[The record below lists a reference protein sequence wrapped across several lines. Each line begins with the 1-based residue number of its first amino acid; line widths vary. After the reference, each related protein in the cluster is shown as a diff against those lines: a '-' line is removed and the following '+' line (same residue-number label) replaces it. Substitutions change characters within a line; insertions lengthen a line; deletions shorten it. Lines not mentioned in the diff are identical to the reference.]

1 MTKISLFTVR
11 QEWKSLANHLT
22 SDQTIVI
29 HGNSCIILYM
39 SLLGQWLGIEKY
51 IYKQVTN
58 ACGRQL
64 TRQGAL
70 PLSVLLYHTSK
81 LWAVTEHDVRMQC
94 IIPWAENLSCN
105 PRRYMKNGLFIYWC
119 WGILVGI
126 CLRSATMST
135 ITTVVIVITGLA
147 GMCIFFIPNSLIY
160 ARSLWLTI
168 LHWTGL

>member
-1 MTKISLFTVR
+1 MAWHRK
-11 QEWKSLANHLT
+11 N
-22 SDQTIVI
+22 
-29 HGNSCIILYM
+29 
-39 SLLGQWLGIEKY
+39 

-70 PLSVLLYHTSK
+70 PLSVVLYHTSK
-81 LWAVTEHDVRMQC
+81 LWLVTEHDVCIQC
-94 IIPWAENLSCN
+94 IIPRAENLSCN

-147 GMCIFFIPNSLIY
+147 GMCIFFNSKLSDLC
-160 ARSLWLTI
+160 SLCLTM
-168 LHWTGL
+168 LTGLCCNETRLYLMSVESEAGIKYRDK